1 MDNTQCLDSYFLSHL
16 DFESEPLNRLPK
28 MVRSNVFVLALLFA
42 LTVIDS
48 EAFVVRPQACVT
60 SLTGPLE
67 MSEKEDDKLR
77 VLGYSEDEIRR
88 SRKESDTE
96 EVKVRVDMVDDVDA
110 VSLTAIGFGL
120 IALNFFVFAN
130 MGDGGIA
137 GLVAS
142 IINTLNQ

>member
-1 MDNTQCLDSYFLSHL
+1 
-16 DFESEPLNRLPK
+16 
-28 MVRSNVFVLALLFA
+28 
-42 LTVIDS
+42 
-48 EAFVVRPQACVT
+48 
-60 SLTGPLE
+60 